1 MGFKRNFL
9 AVSSA
14 AAIALAGA
22 GLVAVSQAD
31 PPDKPKVPKYV
42 PDGSWPKPMP
52 VAGQFGT
59 QLVISTATGK
69 PKPWSTGEVAGTC
82 VDSRDHVFIVTRGNL
97 VNSPETLDSVPA
109 PPVIEFDRDGKVV
122 NAWGNR
128 NVLPNGIHGCFIDY
142 QDNIWIAGNGDGIV
156 QKYTRDGSRLLL
168 QIGTRGKFDSA
179 DGTRRG
185 KGLNAARDQLHMPSG
200 MVVDPGNGDIY
211 VADGYGNRRIAVFDK
226 DGKFLRQ
233 WGRQATDEET
243 QAGAPG
249 VFAEVVH
256 CIAMS
261 NAGLI
266 YACDRQGNRV
276 QVYQKDGTFVRNIPI
291 PNATGKLPDKR
302 GTAWWVAFSP
312 DREQKFMYMMNGGTE
327 QVHILDHASGKIL
340 SSFGRPG
347 HQIGNFT
354 HGHTIAVDSK
364 GNIYVAETDW
374 GRRVQ
379 KFKIVSGP

>member
-1 MGFKRNFL
+1 MKSIVQLMACAVLAATFVPSAGSAQDAPKFAIDAAWPKDLPKDWITGQLGGVCMGAQDHVYVVNRRNITDEEKET
-9 AVSSA
+9 SISA
-14 AAIALAGA
+14 PSIIKFDTEGN
-22 GLVAVSQAD
+22 VV
-31 PPDKPKVPKYV
+31 
-42 PDGSWPKPMP
+42 GSW
-52 VAGQFGT
+52 GDQT
-59 QLVISTATGK
+59 T
-69 PKPWSTGEVAGTC
+69 
-82 VDSRDHVFIVTRGNL
+82 
-97 VNSPETLDSVPA
+97 VPA
-109 PPVIEFDRDGKVV
+109 S
-122 NAWGNR
+122 
-128 NVLPNGIHGCFIDY
+128 IHGCFVDH
-142 QDNIWIAGNGDGIV
+142 DGNVWVAGNADGAI
-156 QKYTRDGSRLLL
+156 QKYAPDGKLLL
-168 QIGTRGKFDSA
+168 QVGTRGKFDSV

-185 KGLNAARDQLHMPSG
+185 QGLNAARDQFHMPAG
-200 MVVDPGNGDIY
+200 MVVDPGNGDVY
-211 VADGYGNRRIAVFDK
+211 VADGYGNRRVACSTEANSCAV
-226 DGKFLRQ
+226 GTLTTPASR
-233 WGRQATDEET
+233 AC
-243 QAGAPG
+243 G

-266 YACDRQGNRV
+266 YACDRQGNRI

-312 DREQKFMYMMNGGTE
+312 DREQKFMYVMNGGTE

-354 HGHTIAVDSK
+354 HGHTLAVDSK

-379 KFKIVSGP
+379 KFKIVGGP

>member
-1 MGFKRNFL
+1 M
-9 AVSSA
+9 
-14 AAIALAGA
+14 
-22 GLVAVSQAD
+22 
-31 PPDKPKVPKYV
+31 
-42 PDGSWPKPMP
+42 
-52 VAGQFGT
+52 
-59 QLVISTATGK
+59 
-69 PKPWSTGEVAGTC
+69 
-82 VDSRDHVFIVTRGNL
+82 
-97 VNSPETLDSVPA
+97 
-109 PPVIEFDRDGKVV
+109 
-122 NAWGNR
+122 
-128 NVLPNGIHGCFIDY
+128 
-142 QDNIWIAGNGDGIV
+142 
-156 QKYTRDGSRLLL
+156 
-168 QIGTRGKFDSA
+168 

-185 KGLNAARDQLHMPSG
+185 KGLNAARDQFHMPAG

-312 DREQKFMYMMNGGTE
+312 DREQKFMYVMNGGTE

-347 HQIGNFT
+347 PSDRQLHPRPHARGRFQGQHLRGGDRLGPPGAEVQDRGRT
-354 HGHTIAVDSK
+354 VTRASMTPVVIA
-364 GNIYVAETDW
+364 
-374 GRRVQ
+374 GRARPRR
-379 KFKIVSGP
+379 G